1 MDRPTSISSTT
12 LSDKMKPSSDALPA
26 VDVSE
31 LGTVTE
37 PKTSR
42 HGFLAWAKKLSIE
55 TEGIRRVTDE
65 DRKHNTTHVWN
76 AATFW
81 YVAFCTIEHSS
92 PLTLLLG

>member
-1 MDRPTSISSTT
+1 MT
-12 LSDKMKPSSDALPA
+12 LNDKMKPSSDTLPA

-31 LGTVTE
+31 MGTMTK
-37 PKTSR
+37 PSLSKY
-42 HGFLAWAKKLSIE
+42 GFFAWAKKLSIE

-81 YVAFCTIEHSS
+81 YVIFCTIEHCL
-92 PLTLLLG
+92 PLTLS